1 MSAGVQ
7 SAADSL
13 NRLADA
19 ADKASTS
26 TTNISQ
32 TTSKVGPSFDTV
44 NKRIDENAK
53 LTGSL
58 SSINTKYVQGLATV
72 RAELDKGGISAAQA
86 AEKTTRLGII
96 RDNDTASATKS
107 AAALAAQFNAH
118 ASAADKVTAATADL
132 EAGQKKGAAAINEAS
147 GASSGFTR
155 EMIVLAHE
163 LTQGN
168 FSRIPGSLEVLT
180 ERSKFLTGAI
190 ETLTTGLIGWPGVF
204 LAAGAAV
211 VLLGVAAESN
221 ERRMLALQT
230 TLRGTRDDY
239 VAVGAAAEA
248 AARQVASTSGI
259 SLTDARAGATAIS
272 AQPNF
277 KGTQDQLAAL
287 IKTADDLKT
296 VTGLTFD
303 QFAAGIQKVG
313 DFAQSLADKG
323 LTSMSQS
330 LADTI
335 KKMEAS
341 GKTGQAYDLVIKAIT
356 DTTKGAADQS
366 KTGLQQ
372 AIADLGAAF
381 VKTGDDGKSFGD
393 LIGHAMQNVAITV
406 VEQIKEIIDAFMQAR
421 QFLGSFMGGNQT
433 NVPTPVVN
441 QINDIAERNNF
452 GKSLTLSST
461 QADFGVKIAQQESG
475 GKQFND
481 AGGVLTSPKG
491 NMGIMQISQAVATQF
506 NVNPNTAEGNISGG
520 LQYIN
525 ELWTKYHGDTT
536 LVAMAYNWGPGNTD
550 AFLAGTKTLA
560 QVPNETTKFVKSV
573 TGNAIPS
580 VSTVLQPGAE
590 TNGVGD
596 NGVGITPDAQI
607 EKALTQARAAGT
619 SASTQATT
627 QTQIDAY
634 TTALAN
640 LAAQGTTTGDK
651 VKLLKEAL
659 TDANVKFY
667 DAVPAVAGVVRQ
679 INNNIAAS
687 NGLATA
693 YTQGDAAVGKVIA
706 RNQAVLDIQGK
717 LAPSAAGYGKAVADL
732 TQKHLDEAAALG
744 LVDFNKTLS
753 DTQKST
759 DAQLRINSAWDGS
772 AASLVHLTDVER
784 ARAQVEREG
793 NLSDEEKAQRIDAL
807 TNSFDKAA
815 SAAQTFQQQQASV
828 QAISSAFSQA
838 FSTIGNAITQ
848 AFVSGQGAAVNF
860 GNVIKSVIA
869 QVIQQIAQLAI
880 LNPVLNSL
888 FGQNNGTLGTGL
900 QTLFGGGG
908 ATQPTQTTTTKDAA
922 GNILST
928 STTVVGTGSSVSGAL
943 GGPTISSF
951 IGGQLGLTGPGSLF
965 SAGATAADVAA
976 SSTPLAAGVAGPVA
990 ASGEVAVGTGAGSL
1004 GGLSSVLS
1012 TPIPGA
1018 AAGSGATIGSAAG
1031 GIGAGFA
1038 AGSLAGSLIAGGLNK
1053 APSANPEIGA
1063 AVGAVAGAAI
1073 GTFVLPV
1080 IGTFLGGLIGGVIG
1094 GSGGGLIG
1102 PHKASVFS
1110 TSDLFVRNGGI
1121 GQSDLIQQGVD
1132 GFPQQQAVIN
1142 QIAAL
1147 QAFESQNGISATGQ
1161 TGRVQIGINNPGGFQ
1176 DPTKFNDLNTANVTG
1191 QTAFSKFQFGA
1202 QDPVENAKLSVKS
1215 FATTDELQA
1224 WVTAFNTAQLATK
1237 NIISGTTNLAG
1248 AFGVTVG
1255 SVSTSL
1261 AAVNTQ
1267 FDGADTTIKA
1277 LLASEYLSTQQ
1288 TTDLTKAEGD
1298 LNTLRAKSIA
1308 QINQAAYAQN
1318 QTITQGFTA
1327 RDLTAEATLSGKPA
1341 DAETAQLYAFD
1352 ISAQQQRDSLKATEV
1367 GLFGDAI
1374 VTNKDYLTMVATL
1387 EGTLGNERLTIQKS
1401 YNDQIAA
1408 ADKAQRDKALTDA
1421 GTNVVSLSQYVQK
1434 LQTGSNSP
1442 LSVAAQL
1449 DLSRKTFATDRSQI
1463 QRGDLS
1469 SLPSLTTD
1477 ADALLAASRAMF
1489 GSGTGFGADFKT
1501 VIDTISSIANLPVD
1515 TLTGAIFT
1523 AETKT
1528 QTAVL
1533 SDGLTA
1539 LKGELAAIRL
1549 ELRQVSGTPA
1559 QVAA

>member
-1 MSAGVQ
+1 MAVIDLSVRDNMSAGIQ

-19 ADKASTS
+19 ADKAASSTA
-26 TTNISQ
+26 NITQ

-96 RDNDTASATKS
+96 RDNDTASATKA

-118 ASAADKVTAATADL
+118 ATAADKATSAIADL
-132 EAGQKKGAAAINEAS
+132 EAGQKKATVATDEAS

-296 VTGLTFD
+296 VTNITFD

-356 DTTKGAADQS
+356 DSTKGAADQS

-687 NGLATA
+687 NGLSNA
-693 YTQGDAAVGKVIA
+693 YTQGDSAVNKVIA
-706 RNQAVLDIQGK
+706 RNQAVLDLQGK
-717 LAPSAAGYGKAVADL
+717 LAPSAAGYAKAVADL

-744 LVDFNKTLS
+744 LVDFNKTLA
-753 DTQKST
+753 DTQKQT

-772 AASLVHLTDVER
+772 SASLVHLTDVER
-784 ARAQVEREG
+784 ARAQVEKEG
-793 NLSDEEKAQRIDAL
+793 DLTDEQKAQRIDAL
-807 TNSFDKAA
+807 TNSFDQAA
-815 SAAQTFQQQQASV
+815 AAAQTFQQQQASV
-828 QAISSAFSQA
+828 QAISGAFSQA

-848 AFVSGQGAAVNF
+848 AFVSGQGAAVNW
-860 GNVIKSVIA
+860 GNIVKSVLA
-869 QVIQQIAQLAI
+869 QVIQQAAQLAI
-880 LNPVLNSL
+880 LNPILNSV
-888 FGQNNGTLGTGL
+888 FGQNNGTLGVGL
-900 QTLFGGGG
+900 QTLAQGGGSNSSSGSSSSSSIGSSLFSG
-908 ATQPTQTTTTKDAA
+908 A
-922 GNILST
+922 ST
-928 STTVVGTGSSVSGAL
+928 ASSVSGAF
-943 GGPTISSF
+943 GGPTLGSS
-951 IGGQLGLTGPGSLF
+951 LGLTGPGGLLTGTGSSIGSSVSGFL
-965 SAGATAADVAA
+965 ATDTGIGATGLGGIGAEGAVDSAQ
-976 SSTPLAAGVAGPVA
+976 VA
-990 ASGEVAVGTGAGSL
+990 ASGVAGASVGAF
-1004 GGLSSVLS
+1004 
-1012 TPIPGA
+1012 
-1018 AAGSGATIGSAAG
+1018 AG

-1038 AGSLAGSLIAGGLNK
+1038 AGSLAGGLVQGSLNK
-1053 APSANPEIGA
+1053 AGPAPEIGA
-1063 AVGAVAGAAI
+1063 AAGAVGGAVVGSLILPGI
-1073 GTFVLPV
+1073 GTV
-1080 IGTFLGGLIGGVIG
+1080 IGGLIGGILG
-1094 GSGGGLIG
+1094 GAGGGLIG

-1147 QAFESQNGISATGQ
+1147 QAFESQNGISATSQ

-1176 DPTKFNDLNTANVTG
+1176 DPTKFNDLNTANGTG

-1202 QDPVENAKLSVKS
+1202 QDPIENAKISVKS

-1327 RDLTAEATLSGKPA
+1327 RDLTAEATLSGRPA

-1387 EGTLGNERLTIQKS
+1387 EGTLGNERLAIQKS

-1408 ADKAQRDKALTDA
+1408 VDKAQRDKALTDA